1 MFNKH
6 INVIRQDWVAAGYLE
21 VIMYNSGRLVDTP
34 VD

>member
-21 VIMYNSGRLVDTP
+21 VIMHNVDAP